1 MRYVLAFS
9 IVILGCSCSLAQQP
23 KEYTLVLTQEEL
35 TLVGTALAEMPWSK
49 VNGLL
54 GKIQKQ
60 VLDQQKSKEPQK
72 GHE

>member
-35 TLVGTALAEMPWSK
+35 TLVGTALAEMPLPISF
-49 VNGLL
+49 LIL
-54 GKIQKQ
+54 RRKIYGS
-60 VLDQQKSKEPQK
+60 VAPRL
-72 GHE
+72 